1 MKICERDASC
11 RKSGPSTAF
20 SEAVTA
26 RTGASR
32 MQAWLSVLSPER
44 EVVQTNAYTGNV
56 SILEA
61 PIAPDLSGRI

>member
-1 MKICERDASC
+1 MKICARDASC

-20 SEAVTA
+20 SEAVTG
-26 RTGASR
+26 RTEAST

-61 PIAPDLSGRI
+61 LIAPELAVRI

>member
-1 MKICERDASC
+1 MKICARDASC

-20 SEAVTA
+20 SDTVTA
-26 RTGASR
+26 RSITSR

-44 EVVQTNAYTGNV
+44 EVVQTNAYAGNV

-61 PIAPDLSGRI
+61 PIAPDFSGRT